1 MIGLNEVHEVILE
14 FVQHGDA
21 DKFVV
26 EFSKLSFGVPLGA
39 EQDAIDLIA
48 MVDSKVSQVYVG
60 HISRSAFREWLQNN
74 VLSGKLPEAATEAE
88 NVRIEWFKAVSSNSM
103 GRNAS
108 CDSDNINLYPDS
120 RTPA

>member
-1 MIGLNEVHEVILE
+1 MTSLNEVHQVILE

-39 EQDAIDLIA
+39 EQAAIDLIA

-60 HISRSAFREWLQNN
+60 HLSRSAFREWLQNN
-74 VLSGKLPEAATEAE
+74 VVSGKLPEAATEPE
-88 NVRIEWFKAVSSNSM
+88 NVRIAWFNAASSNSM
-103 GRNAS
+103 GMDAS
-108 CDSDNINLYPDS
+108 CESDNINLYPDS
-120 RTPA
+120 KVSA